1 MPQMNVGVNGFS
13 RAVSEMLSD
22 WDEDVMEA
30 VNAAA
35 KETADEAAKA
45 LHSAGE
51 FGGTGRYKKGWTVT
65 AKRRN
70 RRDTEQIVH
79 NKTQYQLTHLLEF
92 GHATRNGG
100 RTKEFPHI
108 GKVADKVPEIF
119 ERKLRDMIGEVSS

>member
-1 MPQMNVGVNGFS
+1 MKSFISRIGFPAVVAAIAAVHTVATGPVVRSDMSLSGAPLEMIAERPDTVIYPLNG
-13 RAVSEMLSD
+13 
-22 WDEDVMEA
+22 
-30 VNAAA
+30 
-35 KETADEAAKA
+35 
-45 LHSAGE
+45 
-51 FGGTGRYKKGWTVT
+51 YKKGWTVT

>member
-1 MPQMNVGVNGFS
+1 MPQMNVGVNDFS

-35 KETADEAAKA
+35 KKTADEAAKD
-45 LHSAGE
+45 LHSVGE

-79 NKTQYQLTHLLEF
+79 NKKEYQLTHLLEF
-92 GHATRNGG
+92 GHAKQNGG
-100 RTKEFPHI
+100 RTKAFPHI
-108 GKVADKVPEIF
+108 GKIADKVPEIF
-119 ERKLRDMIGEVSS
+119 EAKLRDMIGEVSS

>member
-13 RAVSEMLSD
+13 RAVSEMLSE
-22 WDEDVMEA
+22 WDEDVTEA

-35 KETADEAAKA
+35 KETADEAAQT

>member
-1 MPQMNVGVNGFS
+1 MPQMNVGVNDFS

>member
-1 MPQMNVGVNGFS
+1 MPQMNVGVSDFS
-13 RAVSEMLSD
+13 RAVSQMLTE
-22 WDEDVMEA
+22 WDEDVTEA
-30 VNAAA
+30 VNVAA
-35 KETADEAAKA
+35 KETADEAAQT

-79 NKTQYQLTHLLEF
+79 NKTEYRLTHLLEF
-92 GHATRNGG
+92 GHAKQNGG
-100 RTKEFPHI
+100 RTRAFPHI
-108 GKVADKVPEIF
+108 APVADKVPEIF

>member
-1 MPQMNVGVNGFS
+1 MPQISIGSGDFS

-22 WDEDVMEA
+22 WDEDVTEA

-35 KETADEAAKA
+35 KETADEAANA

-79 NKTQYQLTHLLEF
+79 NKTEYQLTHLLEF
-92 GHATRNGG
+92 GHAKQNGG
-100 RTKEFPHI
+100 RTKAFPHI
-108 GKVADKVPEIF
+108 GKIADKVPEIF
-119 ERKLRDMIGEVSS
+119 EAKLRDMIGEVSS

>member
-1 MPQMNVGVNGFS
+1 MPQMSIGSGDFS

-35 KETADEAAKA
+35 KETADESANA

-51 FGGTGRYKKGWTVT
+51 FGGTGRYRKGWTVT

-79 NKTQYQLTHLLEF
+79 NKTEYQLTHLLEF
-92 GHATRNGG
+92 GHAKQNGG
-100 RTKEFPHI
+100 RTKAFPHI
-108 GKVADKVPEIF
+108 GKIADKVPEIF
-119 ERKLRDMIGEVSS
+119 EAKLRDMIGEVSS